1 MTLNTNRLKHL
12 GAIILLL
19 GALLSL
25 GTWAQE
31 PLASVP
37 EPFQRFDPASPF
49 AINYA
54 DLDVLLKMMVVDVGR
69 SGREKADPTQAKVGT
84 RMKMSVNRSTISEG
98 NRFYFEEF
106 KGNADNQKLL
116 LSMRTSLEQLPNEV
130 PLEYLSRSEQLAY
143 WLNLYNVTLLN
154 EIVKVYPTRSLKKL
168 LTGKDSILAQKLL
181 TVAGVPLSLND
192 IQFTILKQNY
202 ANDPLIMYGLY
213 QGIIGGPSIRKMA
226 YTGANVSRLLEQNA
240 IEFVNSNRG
249 TYAESDTVF
258 RVSSLY
264 ARNAAYFKDFEAD
277 LTGHLLKYVEG
288 EERTR
293 LAAKPRIKAN
303 IDDWTVT
310 DVYGTYRDLG
320 ASSSTSSAALLDA
333 VQNVFLGD
341 GGLVSGNL
349 SAASSKV
356 QAKSPALSRFNP
368 EMLEYLHEIKAKEA
382 ETYLSRGT
390 VTVEELGTVEEQKQ
404 QQEEHQETDQDQ

>member
-1 MTLNTNRLKHL
+1 MIDFRKM
-12 GAIILLL
+12 ILLL

-25 GTWAQE
+25 GAWAQE

-37 EPFQRFDPASPF
+37 EPFQRFDPKSPF
-49 AINYA
+49 VINYA

-69 SGREKADPTQAKVGT
+69 SSRERADPTQAKVGT

-130 PLEYLSRSEQLAY
+130 PLEYLSRGEQLAY

-202 ANDPLIMYGLY
+202 ASDPLIMYGLY
-213 QGIIGGPSIRKMA
+213 QGIIGGPSIRKTA

-249 TYAESDTVF
+249 TYAESDEVF

-320 ASSSTSSAALLDA
+320 ASSSTSSAALIDA

-382 ETYLSRGT
+382 ATNLSSGT
-390 VTVEELGTVEEQKQ
+390 VTVEELGTVEEQRQ
-404 QQEEHQETDQDQ
+404 QREERQQTDQDQ

>member
-1 MTLNTNRLKHL
+1 MNNLRRMV
-12 GAIILLL
+12 LLL
-19 GALLSL
+19 AAMASFGA
-25 GTWAQE
+25 WAQE

-37 EPFQRFDPASPF
+37 EPFQRFDPKSPF
-49 AINYA
+49 VINYA

-69 SGREKADPTQAKVGT
+69 SSRERADPTQAKVGT

-202 ANDPLIMYGLY
+202 ASDPLIMYGLY
-213 QGIIGGPSIRKMA
+213 QGIIGGPSIRKTA

-249 TYAESDTVF
+249 TYAESDEVF

-320 ASSSTSSAALLDA
+320 ASSSTSSAALIDA

-382 ETYLSRGT
+382 ATNLSSGT
-390 VTVEELGTVEEQKQ
+390 VTVEELGTVEEQRQ
-404 QQEEHQETDQDQ
+404 QREERQQTDQDQ

>member
-1 MTLNTNRLKHL
+1 MNNLRRMV
-12 GAIILLL
+12 LLL
-19 GALLSL
+19 AAMVSFGA
-25 GTWAQE
+25 WAQE

-37 EPFQRFDPASPF
+37 EPFQRFDPKSPF
-49 AINYA
+49 VINYA

-69 SGREKADPTQAKVGT
+69 SSRERADPTQAKVGT

-202 ANDPLIMYGLY
+202 ASDPLIMYGLY

-249 TYAESDTVF
+249 TYAESDEVF

-356 QAKSPALSRFNP
+356 QANSPALSRFNP

>member
-1 MTLNTNRLKHL
+1 MNNLRRM
-12 GAIILLL
+12 ILLL
-19 GALLSL
+19 SALLSL
-25 GTWAQE
+25 GAWAQE

-37 EPFQRFDPASPF
+37 GPFQRFDPASPF
-49 AINYA
+49 VINYA

-69 SGREKADPTQAKVGT
+69 SSRERADPTQAKVGT

-106 KGNADNQKLL
+106 KGNEDNQKLL

-213 QGIIGGPSIRKMA
+213 QGIIGGPSIRKTA
-226 YTGANVSRLLEQNA
+226 YTGANVSRQLEQNA

-249 TYAESDTVF
+249 TYAESDEVF

-320 ASSSTSSAALLDA
+320 ASSSTSSAALIDA

-368 EMLEYLHEIKAKEA
+368 EMLDYLHEIKAKEA
-382 ETYLSRGT
+382 ATNLSSGT
-390 VTVEELGTVEEQKQ
+390 VTVEELDTVEEQKQ
-404 QQEEHQETDQDQ
+404 QKEQDRENNPDQ

>member
-1 MTLNTNRLKHL
+1 MNNLRRMV
-12 GAIILLL
+12 LLL
-19 GALLSL
+19 AAMASFGA
-25 GTWAQE
+25 WAQE

-37 EPFQRFDPASPF
+37 EPFQRFDPKSPF
-49 AINYA
+49 VINYA

-69 SGREKADPTQAKVGT
+69 SSRERADPTQAKVGT

-106 KGNADNQKLL
+106 KGNEDNQKLL

-202 ANDPLIMYGLY
+202 ASDPLIMYGLY

-249 TYAESDTVF
+249 TYAESDEVF

-264 ARNAAYFKDFEAD
+264 ARNAAYFGDFEAD

-320 ASSSTSSAALLDA
+320 ASSSTSSAALIDA

-382 ETYLSRGT
+382 ATNLSSGT
-390 VTVEELGTVEEQKQ
+390 VTVEELDTVEEQKQ
-404 QQEEHQETDQDQ
+404 QKEQDRENNPDQ